1 MIECVEIAIV
11 MDTIITK
18 NTNNIATNVTST
30 VSINCHGKKVRD
42 CYILQTVV
50 LAIVL
55 LLVINI
61 VCYYFANQKGIIQN
75 GKQWI

>member
-1 MIECVEIAIV
+1 MIECVEITIV

-18 NTNNIATNVTST
+18 KTNTIATNVTST
-30 VSINCHGKKVRD
+30 VSINFRGEKVID

-50 LAIVL
+50 LAIML

-75 GKQWI
+75 GKQRI

>member
-1 MIECVEIAIV
+1 MIECVEITIV

-18 NTNNIATNVTST
+18 KTNTIATNVTST
-30 VSINCHGKKVRD
+30 VSINGHGKKVID

-50 LAIVL
+50 LAIML